1 MPPDI
6 SHRRRDPGVTTVR
19 CGGDLDLATTS
30 RLQEVL
36 LSPFADGVRGVVAD
50 LTGTTFCVSTV
61 FGVLVEAYR
70 EALARKIP
78 YAIAAAE
85 IAVARPLA
93 ILGLDRVLPLHTGL
107 AEARAAVAGAAATR
121 VS

>member
-70 EALARKIP
+70 EALARRRSRSP
-78 YAIAAAE
+78 GRSPSSTSTTCCRCTPGSP
-85 IAVARPLA
+85 RP
-93 ILGLDRVLPLHTGL
+93 
-107 AEARAAVAGAAATR
+107 AAVAGAAATR